1 MQSSGSDIN
10 RLCECGICHESLRD
24 AHICPQC
31 SNPFCHRCITQWLGR
46 HHDCPVCRKQL
57 SGQKLVKARIYEQV
71 LEHVNSA
78 PPVAANGA
86 NCAKHRDKQ
95 LSLFCWTCMECA
107 CVTCLYSKTHAK
119 HKEQVV
125 LFECASKKL
134 KTRVLN
140 ELGWIISRDQEI
152 DQAIGL
158 HGDNVMKLSAEKN
171 RIFANI
177 QQVLDAVKG
186 QFDKECAKQQDKIN
200 LLEADKKSNSEL
212 RGTAEEWIKSEKIFE
227 LLPKIAALLKQN
239 RFNSTLTKPKPVENV
254 NPNFKNDLIPE
265 LIQFT
270 LPAEGREISQ
280 IFKVDGG
287 FEFKLQINP
296 DGATFYKVALTIEKG
311 IGGVYLV
318 SLGSNPLEPIKF
330 VLRQASPLGRV
341 HPGADAAPSVTVN
354 VQLAKTYAEKCL
366 QLQRYVHQLEQFG
379 NSLKVGG
386 QEQLAANAAL
396 TGKCNGQEA
405 HIQELVQVRNKL
417 KTLCQNHQERVALLE
432 RGVYELSESLRFQTG
447 QLQERE
453 RLLAEKRLEKS
464 ALENDLLQKTHDF
477 NEKCVANSDLENQLR
492 KKTLEF
498 DRLKCEANQ
507 KQGALEN
514 QLLQQRR
521 ELNAKSAEYSAL
533 NDQLLQKMRDFKALK
548 RESIKKLGALVIV
561 VMCLGL
567 YVFK

>member
-10 RLCECGICHESLRD
+10 RLCECGICYEGLQD
-24 AHICPQC
+24 AHICSQC
-31 SNPFCHRCITQWLGR
+31 SNPFCHKCIAQWLDQ
-46 HHDCPVCRKQL
+46 HHDCPVCRKHL
-57 SGQKLVKARIYEQV
+57 SKQKLVKARIYEQV
-71 LEHVNSA
+71 LEYA
-78 PPVAANGA
+78 EVATKGT
-86 NCAKHRDKQ
+86 NCTKHRCQ
-95 LSLFCWTCMECA
+95 ELSLFCWTCMECA
-107 CVTCLYSKTHAK
+107 CVTCLFSKTHAK

-134 KTRVLN
+134 KTRVSN
-140 ELGWIISRDQEI
+140 ELGWIIRRDQEI

-239 RFNSTLTKPKPVENV
+239 RFNSTLTKPKPVEKV

-265 LIQFT
+265 LIQLS
-270 LPAEGREISQ
+270 LPVDGREISQ

-318 SLGSNPLEPIKF
+318 SLGSNPPAPIKF
-330 VLRQASPLGRV
+330 AVRQASPLGRV
-341 HPGADAAPSVTVN
+341 NTGADAVPSVTVN
-354 VQLAKTYAEKCL
+354 VQLAKTYAEKCV

-379 NSLKVGG
+379 NSLKVAG

-396 TGKCNGQEA
+396 SAKCNDQEA
-405 HIQELVQVRNKL
+405 QIQELVQVRNKL
-417 KTLCQNHQERVALLE
+417 KTLCQNHQVRNALLE
-432 RGVYELSESLRFQTG
+432 SGVYELSESLRFQNG

-453 RLLAEKRLEKS
+453 RLLTATRMEKS

-477 NEKCVANSDLENQLR
+477 NEKCVANSDLENRLR

-521 ELNAKSAEYSAL
+521 DLSAKSAEYSAL

-561 VMCLGL
+561 IICLGW